1 MTARRNVPTKT
12 ESPARHFEKPR
23 QVVQDPNLSPS
34 EKAKALD
41 SWEEDAQ
48 ALQRAEDEGMG
59 GGEPTK
65 LIDVVEAKKAIGAK
79 PLPRKV
85 K

>member
-12 ESPARHFEKPR
+12 ESPTRHFEKPR
-23 QVVQDPNLSPS
+23 QVVQDADLSPG

-48 ALQRAEDEGMG
+48 ALQRAEDEGMA

-85 K
+85 N